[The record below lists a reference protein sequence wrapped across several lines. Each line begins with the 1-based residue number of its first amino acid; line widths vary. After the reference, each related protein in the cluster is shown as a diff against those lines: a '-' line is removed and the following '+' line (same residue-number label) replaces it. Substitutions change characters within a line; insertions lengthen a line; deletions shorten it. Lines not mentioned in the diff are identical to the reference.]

1 MSRPDPN
8 EFRRLGT
15 EVGELVAQKNEA
27 YGNSFSTV
35 GEALKLLYPDGI
47 QPDQYTD
54 ALALVRVWD
63 KMMRIATDR
72 DALGESPYRDIAGY
86 GLLGAERVER
96 ARKSLEA
103 AQKASE
109 GD

>member
-1 MSRPDPN
+1 MSRPDPD
-8 EFRRLGT
+8 EFRRIGA
-15 EVGELVAQKNEA
+15 EVGELVAQKNES

-35 GEALKLLYPDGI
+35 GEALRLLYPDGI

-72 DALGESPYRDIAGY
+72 DAMGESPYRDIAGY
-86 GLLGAERVER
+86 GLLGTERVER
-96 ARKSLEA
+96 ARRALEE
-103 AQKASE
+103 AQKGAE
-109 GD
+109 GL